1 MLLEL
6 KIQIKRQIS
15 FKIESSEISV
25 FTVSGKKKY
34 KDSHITSS
42 RRDSL
47 LVGLFTYSSI
57 LAWKNPMDRGAWWL
71 QSTGS

>member
-15 FKIESSEISV
+15 FKNESSEISV

-34 KDSHITSS
+34 KDSHIT
-42 RRDSL
+42 
-47 LVGLFTYSSI
+47 
-57 LAWKNPMDRGAWWL
+57 
-71 QSTGS
+71 